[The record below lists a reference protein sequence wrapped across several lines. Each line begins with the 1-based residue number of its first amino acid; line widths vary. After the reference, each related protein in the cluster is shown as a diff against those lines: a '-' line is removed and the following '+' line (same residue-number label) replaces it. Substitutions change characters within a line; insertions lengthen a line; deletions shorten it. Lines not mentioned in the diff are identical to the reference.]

1 MFLSFFFFFAYNYN
15 SDIMRYLLSIVFFYT
30 SLFSIASTS
39 DIRDI
44 EVNGDNIWVCFSD
57 KIVKYNSVTG
67 EKQIYTS
74 QGLGTGTYQFKFTSL
89 GCYQNKLFVGSSN
102 GLFQL
107 QEDVFVECER
117 GYLQNILEIEENGG
131 SLWITGIGGVLKLD
145 ESTETFWECGAL
157 FLSSSQVVG
166 LAFGSDGSAW
176 VTERNTGLS
185 KIADGKLNYMEDYS
199 KVSWHA
205 GWMNGK
211 IAVDQR
217 NQCVWEAQYLG
228 GELRC
233 YHMTDSV
240 ITVESNDEG
249 LIPMTKAY
257 DVMMDADALW
267 VASDNMLVRRMDGE
281 NSYYPAIDG
290 YSLLT
295 MDMDNAGNIWCGTS
309 NGNLVKFDG
318 VDYQYIPISDL
329 LQGISDDAQQKRP
342 VIQRDGTRLILN
354 QPAENK
360 VEGLRIYDVTGKLL
374 HEINVSSSEIFESVN
389 LSNLSSKQIYVIELI
404 LQEGKYSEKICW

>member
-1 MFLSFFFFFAYNYN
+1 MRWFLFVLVAFA
-15 SDIMRYLLSIVFFYT
+15 SCFCMADTAPV
-30 SLFSIASTS
+30 
-39 DIRDI
+39 RDI

-102 GLFQL
+102 GLYEL
-107 QEDVFVECER
+107 QDNEFIECER
-117 GYLQNILEIEENGG
+117 GYLQNILDIEENDG

-166 LAFGSDGSAW
+166 LAFGNDGSTW
-176 VTERNTGLS
+176 LTERNTGLS
-185 KIADGKLNYMEDYS
+185 KIQDGKLSYMEDYS
-199 KVSWHA
+199 KVSWRS
-205 GWMNGK
+205 GCLNGR
-211 IAVDQR
+211 IAMDQL
-217 NQCVWEAQYLG
+217 NQCIWEAQYLG

-233 YHMTDSV
+233 YHISDSV
-240 ITVESNDEG
+240 ITVENSEEG
-249 LIPMTKAY
+249 LIPMSKAY

-267 VASDNMLVRRMDGE
+267 VSSDNMLVRRKGGE

-309 NGNLVKFDG
+309 NGNIVKFDG

-389 LSNLSSKQIYVIELI
+389 LSNLSSKQFYVIELI